1 MEKKKIK
8 LPKKAKLITDGGF
21 YIIIPNPEFRPT
33 IHVPLMKKIRV
44 ASPET
49 GDINM
54 EMNLD
59 ITFHFE
65 KTFGGYAQYRQMGVV
80 SIIK

>member
-1 MEKKKIK
+1 MKKQK

-21 YIIIPNPEFRPT
+21 YMIIPNPEFRPA

-54 EMNLD
+54 ELSLD
-59 ITFHFE
+59 ITFGFVR
-65 KTFGGYAQYRQMGVV
+65 TFGGYAEYRQMGVV
-80 SIIK
+80 SIVK